1 MFERMP
7 IDGEV
12 VEVNGREYIV
22 RTPSHNLILGDPDW
36 PATRPAHRYSINLVA
51 EPPEDEADQRAW
63 LAMRHAELERHLRA
77 ALEEGAVLEMDW
89 NPLTLIEPS

>member
-12 VEVNGREYIV
+12 IEVNGRGYIV
-22 RTPSHNLILGDPDW
+22 RAPSHNLILGDPNWSADC
-36 PATRPAHRYSINLVA
+36 PAHRYSINLVV
-51 EPPEDEADQRAW
+51 EPPEDEADQKAW
-63 LAMRHAELERHLRA
+63 LAGRYAELEAHLRS
-77 ALEEGAVLEMDW
+77 ALEEGTVLEMDW